1 MPIDNDVSNREG
13 EGWWE
18 ICVLSTSGVGAAGE
32 RPTAAKPCQRV
43 HVAVDP
49 HARVRR
55 PRDSTV
61 VLGASLRRQAALTGR
76 AGDKFRKW

>member
-32 RPTAAKPCQRV
+32 R
-43 HVAVDP
+43 
-49 HARVRR
+49 R
-55 PRDSTV
+55 PRSRVNRFTSQWTRTHVCV
-61 VLGASLRRQAALTGR
+61 VRETAP
-76 AGDKFRKW
+76 